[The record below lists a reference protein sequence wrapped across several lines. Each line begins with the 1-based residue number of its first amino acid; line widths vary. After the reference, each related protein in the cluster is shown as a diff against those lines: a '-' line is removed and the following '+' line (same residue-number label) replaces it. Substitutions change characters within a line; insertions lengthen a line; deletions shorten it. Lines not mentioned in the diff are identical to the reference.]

1 MEAGPIA
8 KNPNAIQNGLNDKR
22 KKNSI
27 FSEIPKE
34 VDKRKKIESKFK
46 VNCVPRTPS

>member
-8 KNPNAIQNGLNDKR
+8 KNPNAIQNDLNDKR

-27 FSEIPKE
+27 FSEMPKE
-34 VDKRKKIESKFK
+34 VVKRKK
-46 VNCVPRTPS
+46 